1 MNATE
6 HPDDADIEERIASR
20 LRAHRDELGLSLAQL
35 AARSGV
41 SRAMISR
48 IERREASPT
57 AALLGRL
64 CAGLG
69 ITLSGLMAAAEGQ
82 GTVLLRAA
90 QQPVWHDPATGFR
103 RRAVTPAG
111 TGSPVEI
118 VDATLPP
125 GARIAYPALPQQAYD
140 QHILGLAGCLTFASG
155 TERFEIR
162 AGDCLH
168 CALDRPHGFANEGDE
183 PCRYLVII
191 AKRSAR

>member
-1 MNATE
+1 MNETA
-6 HPDDADIEERIASR
+6 PASNGDIEGRIASR
-20 LRAHRDELGLSLAQL
+20 LKAHRDELGLSLADL

-69 ITLSGLMAAAEGQ
+69 ITLSGLMAAAESQ
-82 GTVLLRAA
+82 GFVLLRAA
-90 QQPVWHDPATGFR
+90 QQPVWRDPATGFQ

-125 GARIAYPALPQQAYD
+125 GARIAYPALPFQSYD
-140 QHILGLAGCLTFASG
+140 QHILGLAGCLTFESG
-155 TERFEIR
+155 AKRFEVR

-168 CALDRPHGFANEGDE
+168 CALDRPHGFANDGDE
-183 PCRYLVII
+183 DCRYLVVI
-191 AKRSAR
+191 AKRSSR